1 VTELQCRAM
10 KALSEIKEDLEGADS
25 LVKGIGTGLSFFL
38 PFAWVASL
46 PARIINKL
54 WYADYIKQLEA
65 VIRGERFTMPERP
78 EPYRP
83 AGR

>member
-1 VTELQCRAM
+1 M
-10 KALSEIKEDLEGADS
+10 KALSEIREDLAGADA
-25 LVKGIGTGLSFFL
+25 LVKGIGTGLSLFL

-46 PARIINKL
+46 PARVINKL
-54 WYADYIKQLEA
+54 WYADYIKELEA
-65 VIRGERFTMPERP
+65 VMRGERSTLPERP